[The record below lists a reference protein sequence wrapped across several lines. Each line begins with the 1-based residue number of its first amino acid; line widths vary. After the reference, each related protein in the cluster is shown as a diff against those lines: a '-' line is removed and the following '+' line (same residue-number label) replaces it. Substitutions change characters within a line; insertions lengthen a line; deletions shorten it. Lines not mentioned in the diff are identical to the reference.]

1 MSNKFVSALD
11 TLKGKKKM
19 KKSVLSGLLCIL
31 LLCGCASNSSSPE
44 LSAENGSFSLTPQ
57 EYIDKINE
65 VVQLQ
70 EDSRYLEIPDFEAS
84 GDNIEI
90 IFLDLNLELT
100 TDENGY
106 LTKIFYTWD
115 AGRKDIGYS
124 LGLYLGFTCE
134 MIAPDEGDLII
145 DKLDMMD
152 AVSEHYETSCTYNGI
167 HFSYRM
173 MGSGEF
179 NYLTIEPASNSAD

>member
-1 MSNKFVSALD
+1 MSESD
-11 TLKGKKKM
+11 TLKGKKM
-19 KKSVLSGLLCIL
+19 KKSVVPVLLSIL
-31 LLCGCASNSSSPE
+31 LLCGCTSNSKSPE
-44 LSAENGSFSLTPQ
+44 LSAGSSSFNLTPQ

-70 EDSRYLEIPDFEAS
+70 KDSRYLEIPDFEAS

-115 AGRKDIGYS
+115 AGHKDIGYS

-152 AVSEHYETSCTYNGI
+152 AASEHYETSCTYNGI
-167 HFSYRM
+167 RFSYRM

-179 NYLTIEPASNSAD
+179 NYLTIEPASNSAE

>member
-1 MSNKFVSALD
+1 MSDLD
-11 TLKGKKKM
+11 TIKGKKKM
-19 KKSVLSGLLCIL
+19 KKLVLPVLLSIL
-31 LLCGCASNSSSPE
+31 LLCGCTSNSKPPE
-44 LSAENGSFSLTPQ
+44 LSAGNGSFNLTPQ

-115 AGRKDIGYS
+115 SGRKNIGYS
-124 LGLYLGFTCE
+124 LGLYFGLTFE
-134 MIAPDEGDLII
+134 MIAPDEEDLIF

-152 AVSEHYETSCTYNGI
+152 AASEHYETGCTYNGI
-167 HFSYRM
+167 HFSYSM
-173 MGSGEF
+173 MGSGQF
-179 NYLTIEPASNSAD
+179 NYLTIEPASNSVE